1 MVVGMMRWDLS
12 LPGVTSLKDK
22 RAIVRSLKDRIHH
35 RFRVSVAE
43 TDCHDQ
49 WTRTQ
54 LAVAIVATD
63 CGHAEDVLDKVDRL
77 MARETRALVLE
88 RRRELY

>member
-22 RAIVRSLKDRIHH
+22 RTIVRSLRDRIRH

-43 TDCHDQ
+43 TDHQDQ
-49 WTRTQ
+49 WTRAQ
-54 LAVAIVATD
+54 LAVAMVATD
-63 CGHAEDVLDKVDRL
+63 GAHAEDVLDKVDRL
-77 MARETRALVLE
+77 VTRETRALVLE
-88 RRRELY
+88 RCRELY